1 MVASVCDTAFLC
13 PVANGFKINIDK
25 RRHKVLLVTEGYC
38 FSNLWEKLEFV
49 FQEFGRVYRAI
60 IELTHV
66 CGPVDDLQ
74 LPFLVKVTGITR
86 VHPAIGGLGF
96 CGCLGILV
104 VLYEN
109 TGATI

>member
-66 CGPVDDLQ
+66 YSPVDDLQ
-74 LPFLVKVTGITR
+74 IPFLVKVTGITG
-86 VHPAIGGLGF
+86 VYPTIGCLGL
-96 CGCLGILV
+96 CRCLGILV
-104 VLYEN
+104 VLQKN
-109 TGATI
+109 TRTTV